1 MPTATD
7 LIVVNNKTLQV
18 IVATTPK
25 PVLYWDD
32 NNGHKSS
39 LNILTVTSFPVNST
53 VYLDDIALTYNSTG
67 TIYAYITCR
76 VLLTNNTTEIHLLT
90 FEWQSFTNIFQL
102 APFAT
107 LQDTRPTTTDPF
119 DAVKIDARG
128 SDNIWTPFNGE
139 LAFVYSKNGSVY
151 GTWGTVNFANG
162 SLTGVQA
169 NQFIMA
175 GAKPDVAMTYGQFAV
190 NQTLGSFYVAA
201 INGNTVNVKDKLGL
215 YNGSVYTSN
224 NTIRSLSLDDA
235 GIGAVVAINETDN
248 TNKKSYV
255 KIIHS
260 GLYNTYYPVT
270 IADANNNQEQNCNNN
285 SNFNFTGYPVV
296 KSYFY
301 DFHGYMYFDLVW
313 QQVFCNGT
321 DFCTIQAISKRYYRI
336 GINSAVTSYNN
347 NQFIYLSND
356 LTRNSFFPS
365 VNANGL
371 GRVGYSFA
379 FIDKNTSNNGLVAY
393 KSTSGHL
400 NTAVV
405 NPNDD
410 ILRAALTE
418 NVKSEKPLE
427 FHRNDIAPKTVRLF
441 PNPVTDWLII
451 NSKEFLQKIV
461 VYSMEGNLMQI
472 KDINAANSAK
482 INLKYLPNGQYL
494 LKIFTKS
501 GAIENRKIIKN

>member
-1 MPTATD
+1 
-7 LIVVNNKTLQV
+7 
-18 IVATTPK
+18 
-25 PVLYWDD
+25 
-32 NNGHKSS
+32 
-39 LNILTVTSFPVNST
+39 
-53 VYLDDIALTYNSTG
+53 
-67 TIYAYITCR
+67 
-76 VLLTNNTTEIHLLT
+76 
-90 FEWQSFTNIFQL
+90 
-102 APFAT
+102 
-107 LQDTRPTTTDPF
+107 
-119 DAVKIDARG
+119 
-128 SDNIWTPFNGE
+128 
-139 LAFVYSKNGSVY
+139 
-151 GTWGTVNFANG
+151 
-162 SLTGVQA
+162 
-169 NQFIMA
+169 MA

-285 SNFNFTGYPVV
+285 SNFKFTGYPVV

-501 GAIENRKIIKN
+501 GDIANMKIIKN